1 MNRFCIESASSNTIH
16 CSGIRGFVNFANG
29 CNLLITHSPPVCWS
43 TFLETSFLTTVSL
56 AQWNIRYLYNSVI
69 FEGATLVYR
78 PDCNAEGGCHAN
90 SARAKRGRYWLWQPP
105 EALQEGRYTSVAPE
119 QNHAII
125 IITTWS
131 DNALSFYKLFACGS
145 VPCGALIVSQMLFV
159 SHDRVDRS
167 SLACA
172 RTWERTPPNN
182 GHHVMCSSN
191 QREVFLIAPATTAT
205 PISP

>member
-1 MNRFCIESASSNTIH
+1 MSNRQNLDW
-16 CSGIRGFVNFANG
+16 FVNALCDQNNG
-29 CNLLITHSPPVCWS
+29 TMGAEPRVRRTLTRRDNHLLINLWFLSQYLMKFNDIFHKYRTELFWFDVIIFVPLIRTEILHFSGTSLGGRTLGTPV
-43 TFLETSFLTTVSL
+43 
-56 AQWNIRYLYNSVI
+56 YNSVI

-131 DNALSFYKLFACGS
+131 HNVSSFYKLFACGS
-145 VPCGALIVSQMLFV
+145 VPWGALV
-159 SHDRVDRS
+159 
-167 SLACA
+167 
-172 RTWERTPPNN
+172 
-182 GHHVMCSSN
+182 
-191 QREVFLIAPATTAT
+191 
-205 PISP
+205 

>member
-1 MNRFCIESASSNTIH
+1 MLVKGAASGDKPLSEPVMITFYDHCWWFLTVFLQTLDIYRCNIQLDFVRHEMNITPLH
-16 CSGIRGFVNFANG
+16 
-29 CNLLITHSPPVCWS
+29 LITQS
-43 TFLETSFLTTVSL
+43 E
-56 AQWNIRYLYNSVI
+56 YLYNSVI

-131 DNALSFYKLFACGS
+131 HNVSSFYKLFACGA
-145 VPCGALIVSQMLFV
+145 VPWGALV
-159 SHDRVDRS
+159 
-167 SLACA
+167 
-172 RTWERTPPNN
+172 
-182 GHHVMCSSN
+182 
-191 QREVFLIAPATTAT
+191 
-205 PISP
+205 